1 MQQINSVPV
10 SGVGT
15 FHVKTDVTIEMISD
29 LKNVDFY
36 VKKELVKPINNK
48 IITIKKC
55 SYKKHYKVDINYVYL
70 DRLMKLNKIM
80 NKDTYKEITDLV
92 ELCEKNQRGWWGVT
106 EDEMVDELSESINKQ
121 ILNDLRKIGEKI
133 ENGKSNI

>member
-1 MQQINSVPV
+1 MPAINSVPY

-15 FHVKTDVTIEMISD
+15 FQVKTNVTPEMVSD
-29 LKNVDFY
+29 LKNIDFY

-48 IITIKKC
+48 IITIKEC

-80 NKDTYKEITDLV
+80 NKDTYKEIVDLV
-92 ELCEKNQRGWWGVT
+92 ELCEKNQKGWWGIT
-106 EDEMVDELSESINKQ
+106 EDEMVDEMAEQINAD
-121 ILNDLRKIGEKI
+121 ILKNLMLLGTQ
-133 ENGKSNI
+133 NGKHNI